1 MNVRGIIWIEEFVE
15 KLARKHGV
23 AREEVRQVLRGRKT
37 KYRFVEKGHER
48 GEDVYAALGRT
59 NAGRH
64 LIVFFVRKPDGRA
77 LVVSARTMTDVEK
90 RRYETK

>member
-23 AREEVRQVLRGRKT
+23 GREEVRQVLRDRKT

-59 NAGRH
+59 SASRQ
-64 LIVFFVRKPDGRA
+64 LIVFFVRKRDRRA
-77 LVVSARTMTDVEK
+77 RVVSARTMSEVEK
-90 RRYETK
+90 KRYEAK

>member
-1 MNVRGIIWIEEFVE
+1 LNVRGIIWIEEFVE

-23 AREEVRQVLRGRKT
+23 TRDEVREVLRDRKT

-59 NAGRH
+59 GAGRY

-77 LVVSARTMTDVEK
+77 LVVSARTMTDAEGK
-90 RRYETK
+90 RYETK